1 MARPCFTTQ
10 LPLQELLLPKALLPT
25 SASRVSKKIYF
36 IPIDND
42 LTNKWLHRLRMTSGS
57 LEGRDKLGQIQSV
70 LDFFNKP
77 STNQGQ
83 LPPINWKEWESNI
96 HTAGVV
102 GKIKAKYDAFM
113 KAEYNVESAVG
124 QVGH

>member
-1 MARPCFTTQ
+1 M
-10 LPLQELLLPKALLPT
+10 
-25 SASRVSKKIYF
+25 
-36 IPIDND
+36 
-42 LTNKWLHRLRMTSGS
+42 TNKWLHRLRMTSGT

-83 LPPINWKEWESNI
+83 LPPINWNEWESNI

-102 GKIKAKYDAFM
+102 GKIKAKYD
-113 KAEYNVESAVG
+113 
-124 QVGH
+124 